1 MMLEMDIYGVFLPT
15 LFVLGLVAMAVTF
28 VVRRLL
34 TAFRVYR
41 IVWHRSLFDLALF
54 VVVLGGVVH
63 FYGLLF
69 NFPVP
74 GQ

>member
-28 VVRRLL
+28 AVRRVL
-34 TAFRVYR
+34 TTLRVYR

-63 FYGLLF
+63 LYGSLF
-69 NFPVP
+69 NIPVP